1 MFLTSDIIRLMTYTL
16 DIRQRRQVTL
26 PRELL
31 LKWGVDEG
39 DKLRI
44 EVKDGNT
51 ATMVPQKKVALE
63 ALEEI
68 QAIFAKSGTAEEE
81 FARHA
86 S

>member
-1 MFLTSDIIRLMTYTL
+1 MTDIIRLMTYTL
-16 DIRQRRQVTL
+16 GIRQRRQVTL

-44 EVKDGNT
+44 EIKEGNM
-51 ATMVPQKKVALE
+51 AIMVPQKKLALD

-68 QAIFAKSGTAEEE
+68 QAIFAKSGIAEEE